1 MTRTLHV
8 LAPQAVLPGSS
19 KPQPATITVDLDR
32 GVFVEVAE
40 GVQAVQEG
48 AEVLRLDPSH
58 VLLPGL
64 IDTHVHLNQ
73 PGRTEWEGFAT
84 GTLAAAS
91 GGVTTLIDMPLNSIP
106 PTTTIPNLETK
117 RSAARETGV
126 YTDVGFWGGIIPG
139 NAGDL
144 KGLLDQGAKGFKCF
158 LIESGVDEFPCV
170 DEQDLIKACDA
181 LEGTSA
187 LILFHAE
194 LGSTADHPHSDPT
207 NYSTFLDSR
216 PESLETDA
224 LALILRL
231 ARRYPSLR
239 FHIVH
244 LSASSALPLIRRAR
258 SEDGVSNLTV
268 ETCFHYLSLSAAD
281 IPTNATAF
289 KCCPPIRDDGNRQK
303 LIDAVVD
310 GTIDFVVSDHSPCI
324 PELKAGD
331 FMSAWGGVSGLGLG
345 LSLLTTTIGDRVG
358 LPRITEL
365 LGSRQAKQ
373 VGLQGKKGE
382 LKKGLDAD
390 FVVFDPTETRT
401 VSLDDLRFK
410 NKVSPYLGRELRGW
424 VKQTYLRGQLIWD
437 GQSPSSSPLG
447 TLL

>member
-1 MTRTLHV
+1 
-8 LAPQAVLPGSS
+8 
-19 KPQPATITVDLDR
+19 
-32 GVFVEVAE
+32 VF
-40 GVQAVQEG
+40 
-48 AEVLRLDPSH
+48 RP
-58 VLLPGL
+58 
-64 IDTHVHLNQ
+64 
-73 PGRTEWEGFAT
+73 
-84 GTLAAAS
+84 
-91 GGVTTLIDMPLNSIP
+91 
-106 PTTTIPNLETK
+106 
-117 RSAARETGV
+117 
-126 YTDVGFWGGIIPG
+126 
-139 NAGDL
+139 
-144 KGLLDQGAKGFKCF
+144 DQ
-158 LIESGVDEFPCV
+158 L
-170 DEQDLIKACDA
+170 Q
-181 LEGTSA
+181 GTSA

-345 LSLLTTTIGDRVG
+345 LSLMTTTIGDRVG
-358 LPRITEL
+358 LSRITEL

-390 FVVFDPTETRT
+390 LVVFDPTETRT
-401 VSLDDLRFK
+401 VSLVSQSVGSPRASSAWDPPLSRFK
-410 NKVSPYLGRELRGW
+410 HSHSLSGRSPLQKQSLPVPRQGAPRVGQADIPPRPTHLGRTVTLVLASRH
-424 VKQTYLRGQLIWD
+424 
-437 GQSPSSSPLG
+437 PPLSR
-447 TLL
+447 